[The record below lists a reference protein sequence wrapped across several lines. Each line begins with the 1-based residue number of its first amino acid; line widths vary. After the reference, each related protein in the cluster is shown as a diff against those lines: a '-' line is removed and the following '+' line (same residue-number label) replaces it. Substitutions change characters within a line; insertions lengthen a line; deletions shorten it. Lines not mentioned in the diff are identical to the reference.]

1 MVTGRKE
8 PGEGGHQQ
16 VHQVLFFHPLSW
28 DAANLRADKQP
39 VVAGMWCVRD
49 IRHNISAAGS
59 VDVTRSEISAEQ
71 LRALQAS
78 PGLGLGGDVTKSPRS
93 PDNLADG
100 ERISPYGGRCDV
112 GRKDPG
118 KIRDG
123 FSDLLLP
130 SAWWGL
136 SSPSPLLALRL
147 DSSQLRAATLEPSV
161 CLSLPSVAMEWLP
174 RGPLSPSISKPASWG
189 SWTPGL
195 CCTPHSRGLRKVRAI
210 SPHMTYARTPTRL
223 FST

>member
-8 PGEGGHQQ
+8 PGEGGHQQGFVQ

-28 DAANLRADKQP
+28 DAANLRADKHP

-49 IRHNISAAGS
+49 IRHSISAVGS
-59 VDVTRSEISAEQ
+59 VDVTHSEISAEQ

-78 PGLGLGGDVTKSPRS
+78 RGLDLGGDVTKSPRS
-93 PDNLADG
+93 PNNLADH

-118 KIRDG
+118 KIRNG

-147 DSSQLRAATLEPSV
+147 DLSQLRAATLEPSV
-161 CLSLPSVAMEWLP
+161 WLSLPSVAMGRLP

-189 SWTPGL
+189 SWTRAYAVHL
-195 CCTPHSRGLRKVRAI
+195 TPEG
-210 SPHMTYARTPTRL
+210 
-223 FST
+223 